1 MDNKKYF
8 FLSAIAAVTIY
19 IFIVISFFYYLDS
32 KNVKKVAAIS
42 KNTVLQL
49 DIILEN
55 KQVSKITSTT
65 QAIKSKKSSKV
76 VKKSKSNSA
85 KRKSNLKSLFAHVKT
100 KAAKITKKTALN
112 IKQSSI
118 SSRFKSK
125 FEKQKK
131 VDKLTVSKLVKNKQT
146 TAKKA
151 VVSNVKKDT
160 NPYFAKIYNLIS
172 IRWQPTSFF
181 NNLKAKVLITIS
193 NTGTFSYKFIKY
205 SNDTGFDTQLTNFLD
220 QESTK
225 VYPVNPNKTKT
236 TIEISFQSK
245 AE

>member
-8 FLSAIAAVTIY
+8 FLSATLAVSIY
-19 IFIVISFFYYLDS
+19 IFIIVAFFYYLS
-32 KNVKKVAAIS
+32 GVNVKKVAAIS

-49 DIILEN
+49 DIVLED
-55 KQVSKITSTT
+55 KKVSKITSTIK
-65 QAIKSKKSSKV
+65 AIKTKKSAKV
-76 VKKSKSNSA
+76 VKRSKSNSS

-100 KAAKITKKTALN
+100 KAAKITKQKVLN
-112 IKQSSI
+112 LKQSSI

-131 VDKLTVSKLVKNKQT
+131 VNKLTVSKLVKNKQT
-146 TAKKA
+146 TAKKI

-160 NPYFAKIYNLIS
+160 DPYFSKIYTIIS
-172 IRWQPTSFF
+172 SRWQPTNFY
-181 NNLKAKVLITIS
+181 NNSKAKVIITIS
-193 NTGTFSYKFIKY
+193 KTGTFSYKFIKY
-205 SNDTGFDTQLTNFLD
+205 SNDTGFDTQLKDFLE

-225 VYPVNPNKTKT
+225 QYPANPNNSDT